1 MIKKIDK
8 TKLKINIDHLLEVA
22 NKGPSRWELDNI
34 IWHDRTNDPKCL
46 VEFLTR
52 IKTLE
57 VIKNKT
63 DNEQKEYNILC
74 ELANELDELEC
85 LDLLSDNDEIVQQ
98 NFIETLARQSA
109 LEVLTRDRVSLETM
123 NLMCKLNP
131 SDFILT
137 SKRTQ
142 DIINSVHELV
152 IQGETLSNDVAGA

>member
-8 TKLKINIDHLLEVA
+8 TKLKINIDHLLEIA

-63 DNEQKEYNILC
+63 DNEQKEFNILC
-74 ELANELDELEC
+74 ELANELDESEC

>member
-8 TKLKINIDHLLEVA
+8 TKLKINIDHLLEIA
-22 NKGPSRWELDNI
+22 NRGPSRWELDNI

-74 ELANELDELEC
+74 ELANELDESEC

>member
-74 ELANELDELEC
+74 ELANELDESEC